1 MEIRMAIP
9 IAMKWTITTNASTS
23 GVVWPGGRG
32 VFTVFGSTFGAGTY
46 KLQVS
51 YDDGATWMDVD
62 RSGDT
67 YCTFTT
73 NGSGGFELP
82 KCQVRVG
89 VSGATAPNVT
99 AGVQS
104 ARMSA

>member
-1 MEIRMAIP
+1 MAIP
-9 IAMKWTITTNASTS
+9 VAMKWTITSNTTTS
-23 GVVWPGGRG
+23 DIVWPGGRG
-32 VFTVFGSTFGAGTY
+32 VFTAFGTFGGGTY

-51 YDDGATWMDVD
+51 FDDAATWIDVD

-67 YCTFTT
+67 YCTFTA

-82 KCQVRVG
+82 KCRVRVN
-89 VSGATAPNVT
+89 VSGATAPTVT

-104 ARMSA
+104 AKQSY

>member
-1 MEIRMAIP
+1 
-9 IAMKWTITTNASTS
+9 MKWTITGNGSTS

-32 VFTVFGSTFGAGTY
+32 VFTAFGTFGSGTI

-51 YDDGATWMDVD
+51 YDDGTTWMDVD

-67 YCTFTT
+67 YCTFTS

-82 KCQVRVG
+82 KCQVR
-89 VSGATAPNVT
+89 ANTAGSTTPSVT

-104 ARMSA
+104 AKQSY

>member
-1 MEIRMAIP
+1 MAIP
-9 IAMKWTITTNASTS
+9 VSMKWTISSNTSTS
-23 GVVWPGGRG
+23 GIVWPGGRG
-32 VFTVFGSTFGAGTY
+32 VFTVFGTFGSGTY
-46 KLQVS
+46 KLQAS
-51 YDDGATWMDVD
+51 YDDGTTWMDVD

-82 KCQVRVG
+82 KCQVRVN
-89 VSGATAPNVT
+89 VSGATSPSVT

-104 ARMSA
+104 AKQSY